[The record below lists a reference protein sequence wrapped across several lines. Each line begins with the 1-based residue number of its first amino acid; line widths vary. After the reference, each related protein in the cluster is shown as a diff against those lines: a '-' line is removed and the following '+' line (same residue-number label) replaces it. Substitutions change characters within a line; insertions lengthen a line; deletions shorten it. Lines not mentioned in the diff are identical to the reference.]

1 MKNPETNIPRLPAGS
16 YLIDTHCHLDMT
28 AYENLDEVIDAS
40 AEAGVGRI
48 ITVGIDVAS
57 SHAALAIA
65 GRFQTVFATIGVH
78 PHSAAAV
85 NNETYKELAALA
97 EKNTAK
103 IVGYGEI
110 GLDYVK
116 KYAPRDT
123 QLKEFRDQL
132 ALAVEL
138 NLPVIIHDRE
148 AHEDILHILREHPPH
163 AAGGVL
169 HCFSGDMAMARQVV
183 DLGLYISIPGIVT
196 FPRSETMQ
204 QVAREIPLDRIL
216 LETDGPFLAPVPF
229 RGKTNKP
236 EYLLY
241 TAEKIAH
248 LRKTTI
254 AEIARQTTANAETLF
269 KLNVQKT
276 VH

>member
-1 MKNPETNIPRLPAGS
+1 MKNPEINIPQLPAGS

-40 AEAGVGRI
+40 ADAGVGRI

-57 SHAALAIA
+57 SYAAAAIA
-65 GRFQTVFATIGVH
+65 GRFQTVFATVGIH

-85 NNETYKELAALA
+85 NNQTYEELAALA
-97 EKNTAK
+97 EKNTGK

-116 KYAPRDT
+116 QYAPRDR
-123 QLKEFRDQL
+123 QLHEFRNQL
-132 ALAVEL
+132 ALAREL

-148 AHEDILHILREHPPH
+148 AHEDILEILKKSPGNP
-163 AAGGVL
+163 AGGVL
-169 HCFSGDMAMARQVV
+169 HCFSGDSILAGRVI

-196 FPRSETMQ
+196 FPGSETMR
-204 QVAREIPLDRIL
+204 QVVRDVPLDRML
-216 LETDGPFLAPVPF
+216 LETDGPFLTPVPF
-229 RGKTNKP
+229 RGKTNRP
-236 EYLLY
+236 EYLPY
-241 TAEKIAH
+241 TAARIAE
-248 LRKTTI
+248 LKNITI
-254 AEIARQTTANAETLF
+254 AEVARQTTANAETLF
-269 KLNVQKT
+269 KLNYRDT